1 MDALRETADKVTK
14 YEQTIESYKKKMED
28 LSDLRRQ
35 VKILEDKNME
45 NLQSKI
51 DYEEEVKRTSMLKN
65 HLEMCKQQL
74 AEVHRKLDEQSNKS
88 DKLEFESRKMEAKL
102 NSVQRERDRLV
113 IERDVLKETN
123 EELRCTQ
130 LNVTDNRGH
139 PGADDTVSNT
149 EVIPLEI
156 KEKLLVLQHENKMLK
171 LNQKGTEEK
180 LPTVQS
186 LLEDSEER
194 VNALRGQNRKANQK
208 IIELENKLEEFAENQ
223 ANGEAKVESSGLQQK
238 LNQVTEDLKKA
249 QAERERLVLQLEE
262 REAALQTLKQ
272 KSFTLQ
278 ESLTRKEEDNAA
290 LEERYKKYIEKAKS
304 VIKSLDPKQSNSS
317 PLEVVHLRNQ
327 VMEKR
332 KIIEEMERSS
342 KESKLL
348 KENEE
353 KLMLSAFYRLSLNC
367 HREAVDQ
374 RLAALGQGQ
383 GQSFLA
389 RQRQPSSRR
398 AGNPAYNSK

>member
-1 MDALRETADKVTK
+1 
-14 YEQTIESYKKKMED
+14 MED

-88 DKLEFESRKMEAKL
+88 DKLEFEARKMEAKF
-102 NSVQRERDRLV
+102 NSVQRERDRLI
-113 IERDVLKETN
+113 IERDALKETN

-130 LNVTDNRGH
+130 LNATDNRGH

-156 KEKLLVLQHENKMLK
+156 KEKLLLLQHENKMLK

-208 IIELENKLEEFAENQ
+208 IIELENKLEELAENQ
-223 ANGEAKVESSGLQQK
+223 ANGENKIDNSGLQQK
-238 LNQVTEDLKKA
+238 LNQVTEDLRKV
-249 QAERERLVLQLEE
+249 QADRERLAAQLEE
-262 REAALQTLKQ
+262 REAAMQAQKQ
-272 KSFTLQ
+272 KTFSLQ
-278 ESLTRKEEDNAA
+278 ESLTRKEEDNTA

-304 VIKSLDPKQSNSS
+304 VIKSLDPKQTNSS
-317 PLEVVHLRNQ
+317 SSEVILLRNQ
-327 VMEKR
+327 IMEKR

-367 HREAVDQ
+367 HRETVDQ

-389 RQRQPSSRR
+389 RQRRPSSRR

>member
-1 MDALRETADKVTK
+1 MDALRETADKVAK

-51 DYEEEVKRTSMLKN
+51 DYEEEVKRNSMLKN

-88 DKLEFESRKMEAKL
+88 DKLEFEAKKMEAKL
-102 NSVQRERDRLV
+102 NSVQRERDRLI
-113 IERDVLKETN
+113 IERDALKETN

-130 LNVTDNRGH
+130 LNATESRAH
-139 PGADDTVSNT
+139 PGSGDTVSNN
-149 EVIPLEI
+149 EIIPLEI
-156 KEKLLVLQHENKMLK
+156 KEKLLLLQHENKMLK

-180 LPTVQS
+180 LPTVQA
-186 LLEDSEER
+186 LLEDSEDR
-194 VNALRGQNRKANQK
+194 VNTLRDQNRKANQR
-208 IIELENKLEEFAENQ
+208 ILELENKLEELAGNHVTE
-223 ANGEAKVESSGLQQK
+223 EKSDISVLQQK
-238 LNQVTEDLKKA
+238 LHHVSEELRKA
-249 QAERERLVLQLEE
+249 QNERERLALLLEE
-262 REAALQTLKQ
+262 REAALQTQKQ
-272 KSFTLQ
+272 KVFTLQ
-278 ESLTRKEEDNAA
+278 ENLTRKEEDNAA

-304 VIKSLDPKQSNSS
+304 VIKSLDPKQTNSS
-317 PLEVVHLRNQ
+317 PSEVILLRNQ

-348 KENEE
+348 KESEE
-353 KLMLSAFYRLSLNC
+353 KLMMTAFYRLSLAC

-374 RLAALGQGQ
+374 RLAALSHGQ

-389 RQRQPSSRR
+389 RQRQSSSRR
-398 AGNPAYNSK
+398 AGHPAYNSK